1 MTKPSK
7 FSAISQTI
15 TYLALVN
22 REGRRI
28 SLLAREADLP
38 GLSIFLMVLVDASA
52 QAMVGLE
59 QAMKSAVKTKAGQ
72 VIDGLEEAGRT
83 IMDAVTGK
91 R

>member
-1 MTKPSK
+1 MSRATK
-7 FSAISQTI
+7 FSAISQAI
-15 TYLALVN
+15 TYFALVN

-28 SLLAREADLP
+28 SLVAREADLP
-38 GLSIFLMVLVDASA
+38 GLSTFLMVLVDASA

-59 QAMKSAVKTKAGQ
+59 QAMKSAVKTKTGQ
-72 VIDGLEEAGRT
+72 VIDGLEEAGRK

>member
-1 MTKPSK
+1 MSKASK
-7 FSAISQTI
+7 FSAISQAI

-28 SLLAREADLP
+28 SLVAREADLP
-38 GLSIFLMVLVDASA
+38 GLSTFLMVLVDASA

-59 QAMKSAVKTKAGQ
+59 AAMKSSVKTKADKL
-72 VIDGLEEAGRT
+72 IDGLEEAGRR
-83 IMDAVTGK
+83 IMDAINGK